1 MINRCAIV
9 LCLKLLSIVS
19 TISMEI
25 IKMAGLENLVDRLV
39 DEVDTLTPAGEAF
52 LRFYADQM
60 IGFEDLK
67 LEDFKKEVPEWQKR
81 AEDQWEARIKD
92 DLHYLKKR
100 GLIYLDEN
108 VYERALVAELD
119 KQKQAL
125 LKQQEPPTLDVLRN
139 EMYDKLLIAQNTYEQ
154 ESSGLSD

>member
-1 MINRCAIV
+1 MPR
-9 LCLKLLSIVS
+9 LEHLL
-19 TISMEI
+19 E
-25 IKMAGLENLVDRLV
+25 KLV

-67 LEDFKKEVPEWQKR
+67 LQDFKKDVPEWQQR
-81 AEDQWEARIKD
+81 AETEWEAHIKD

-125 LKQQEPPTLDVLRN
+125 SKHQEPPKPDVLRN
-139 EMYDKLLIAQNTYEQ
+139 EMYEKLLIAQRDYEQ
-154 ESSGLSD
+154 EASGLSD